1 MEGSYKTEMFTG
13 YSFTSNDAPII
24 IINKNIKT
32 MVSIHFSVE

>member
-24 IINKNIKT
+24 INKNIKT